1 MKTIKSLVC
10 TLLMYL
16 ATFTLSAQ
24 SNEQANVK
32 SMSKGENGSINFAKF
47 KDKAVPKPEN
57 INSFLKTFLGANS
70 EDRFIEKISKNDN
83 LGFTNI
89 KLQQY
94 YKDIPVEFSE
104 YSVHIKNG
112 FVESVNGQF
121 AKLNVGSTNPVISEG
136 QALGYA
142 KSYFGASAYLNENP
156 TGELVIA
163 PANQGSGSYRLAW
176 KFLLVSSGPIV
187 SGVTSEAYIYVDA
200 INGKVINE
208 VSTMFDGNTP
218 STGQSRYS
226 GTVDFIGDIYT
237 DATRGAGVRLREV
250 RNNVNIITLNYNGS
264 TDFFNTNTNWSSGS
278 WSGFVAD
285 QVAIDAHWGAEMV
298 VDYWRLVHG
307 RNSIDNNGLNLKSL
321 VHNTIGDNA
330 YWSGSTL
337 TMNYGD
343 GQSYF
348 RPLTSLDVCAHEV
361 GHGVMQF
368 SANLTYAGESGALNE
383 GFSDIWGAAIE
394 AWAAPNK
401 SRWDIGE
408 EITLTKPALRS
419 MSNPLLYSQPK
430 EYKGTNWRATSPVTK
445 NNDYGGVHTNS
456 GVMNYW
462 FYLISEGG
470 SGSNSAGNSFN
481 VSAIGI
487 DDAARI
493 AYRAQS
499 VYLTASSQYID
510 ARNAT
515 IQSAADLFG
524 ANSAQVIAVTN
535 AWYAVKIGNA
545 YTQPTAAASETPTFY
560 ISAEPSNPNSCYQVG
575 GLYSFRANQSNQ
587 KDLSTNTYNWGWKN
601 LNNNSSSGEPISDN
615 FEYSFNPETPGTYE
629 IWLQPNENV
638 SFEKVIKTISVV
650 NSCPSANTQNK
661 NELKAYPN
669 PTIGVFKLEIP
680 TTYRQKGI
688 VQIYSQSGL
697 LVFSR
702 NITSGL
708 LIMDID
714 ASFFESG
721 VYHIKIESGSNKL
734 EGDIIK
740 E

>member
-1 MKTIKSLVC
+1 M
-10 TLLMYL
+10 
-16 ATFTLSAQ
+16 
-24 SNEQANVK
+24 
-32 SMSKGENGSINFAKF
+32 
-47 KDKAVPKPEN
+47 
-57 INSFLKTFLGANS
+57 
-70 EDRFIEKISKNDN
+70 
-83 LGFTNI
+83 
-89 KLQQY
+89 
-94 YKDIPVEFSE
+94 
-104 YSVHIKNG
+104 
-112 FVESVNGQF
+112 
-121 AKLNVGSTNPVISEG
+121 
-136 QALGYA
+136 
-142 KSYFGASAYLNENP
+142 
-156 TGELVIA
+156 
-163 PANQGSGSYRLAW
+163 
-176 KFLLVSSGPIV
+176 VSSGPIV

-285 QVAIDAHWGAEMV
+285 QVAIDAHRGAEMV

-321 VHNTIGDNA
+321 AHNTIGDNA

-470 SGSNSAGNSFN
+470 SGTNSAGNSFN

-545 YTQPTAAASETPTFY
+545 YTQPTAAASETPTFF

-575 GLYSFRANQSNQ
+575 GLYSFRAYQSNQ

-615 FEYSFNPETPGTYE
+615 FEYSFSPETPGTYE